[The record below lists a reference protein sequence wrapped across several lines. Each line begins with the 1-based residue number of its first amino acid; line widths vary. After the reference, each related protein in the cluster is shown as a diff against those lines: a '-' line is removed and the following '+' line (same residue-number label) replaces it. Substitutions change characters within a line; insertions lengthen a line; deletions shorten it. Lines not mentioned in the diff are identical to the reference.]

1 MNVNARLSRQRW
13 SWRVLLRVP
22 ALLGIGLIRV
32 YQRVISPWT
41 VSSCR
46 YYPSCSA
53 YAVEALR
60 VHGALR
66 GGWLAVRRLG
76 RCHPW
81 TAGGVDHVPARHAP
95 DAVLDPATQR
105 GSEPGQLTTLT
116 GV

>member
-1 MNVNARLSRQRW
+1 VNVMKRLS
-13 SWRVLLRVP
+13 WRDLSRVP

-41 VSSCR
+41 GPSCR

-60 VHGALR
+60 IHGVLR
-66 GGWLAVRRLG
+66 GSWLAVRRLG

-81 TAGGVDHVPARHAP
+81 TPGGVDHVPARHEPRRAGRS
-95 DAVLDPATQR
+95 T
-105 GSEPGQLTTLT
+105 SETSPLTTLT